1 MENFFVLDPDGAI
14 IQTSPSLEIL
24 LGFEPGELRGKDISA
39 FISWPLDDGKPLR
52 QEILKQ
58 LQAQEIWCGTLDA
71 RKKDGTLFRAY
82 AQIRPSVAS
91 GQSQWIT
98 TLRGLN
104 EEEQGLDFSQDRM
117 TLEKIVMNISTRFIN
132 LESSDAGREI
142 QHALEAIGKSIGLD
156 HGYIYLFNENR
167 SRARQAY
174 SWHAAAFQDRLQ
186 PAKDLLLDL
195 FPRTTSQLLK
205 GGVIALPPLGESNPP
220 DGFEREILRS
230 DRTESLILIPM
241 LAGKKPVGFLGFE
254 SLKTSEPWPEET
266 IGLLRMA
273 GDIFTN
279 AVERQRTTQELQR
292 SEEKYRNLV
301 ENINDVIFSLDAR
314 GCITYISPVIEQV
327 ILYRPEEM
335 IGHPLSRYIYLE
347 DLPAF
352 SQNLKQVL
360 EGQVGSQEIRVLNRE
375 GSIRHVRISARR
387 LMNGDQAAGLTG
399 MLGDIT
405 EQKWAEVLLRRAEE
419 KYRSIFEN
427 AVEGIFQSTLDGR
440 FIVANPACA
449 RILGYSSSEE
459 LIVEH
464 SAAERRYFLRPER
477 FREFQ
482 QQLEEKGVIREFEA
496 EVYRKD
502 GSIIWISA
510 NALAIRD
517 PMGVLIFYEGTI
529 EDITERKRAEDQIR
543 YLSFHDKLTDLYN
556 RVYFEEE
563 LNRLDTERQL
573 PISIIMGDVNG
584 LKLVNDAFGHAAGDK
599 LLNRVAQILRD
610 CCRKEDVIARLG
622 GDEFAIFLPRTG
634 FKVTSI
640 IIDRIKMA
648 CSNASQDPVQLS
660 IALGAVTKESPSQDM
675 QEILREAEERMYRS
689 KLLESKSLR
698 ASIISSLK
706 RTLFEKSHETEE
718 HTNRLQRVALKIGHA
733 LGLSEGELN
742 DLSLLSTLHDI
753 GKIAIPEGIIV
764 KPGQLSSEEWDL
776 IWKHPEIGYRIAAA
790 TPELVPIAE
799 AILAHHEWWDGSGY
813 PRGLKGEEIPLL
825 SRIISIVDAFD
836 VMTFGRPYKERVTQE
851 QALVEL
857 QKQAGIQFDP
867 KLIEIFVKTER
878 ENTTAPSPAA

>member
-1 MENFFVLDPDGAI
+1 MESFFLLDQDGAV
-14 IQTSPSLEIL
+14 IQTSPSLDAL
-24 LGFEPGELRGKDISA
+24 LGFEPGALNGKDISA
-39 FISWPLDDGKPLR
+39 FVSWPLDDGKQVR
-52 QEILKQ
+52 EEILKR
-58 LQAQEIWCGTLDA
+58 LRMEGSWNGALNV
-71 RKKDGTLFRAY
+71 RKKDGALFCALTR
-82 AQIRPSVAS
+82 IRPFFVS
-91 GQSQWIT
+91 GKSCWMAV
-98 TLRGLN
+98 LRGMN
-104 EEEQGLDFSQDRM
+104 EGEQGPDLSPSRM
-117 TLEKIVMNISTRFIN
+117 NLEKVVMNISTRFIN
-132 LESSDAGREI
+132 LESSEAGREI
-142 QHALEAIGKSIGLD
+142 QHALEAIGESTGME
-156 HGYIYLFNENR
+156 HGYICLFNEDR
-167 SRARQAY
+167 SRARKAH
-174 SWHAAAFQDRLQ
+174 SWPAAGLQDPLE
-186 PAKDLLLDL
+186 PGNDL
-195 FPRTTSQLLK
+195 FPDLFPKITAQLLQ
-205 GGVIALPPLGESNPP
+205 GRVIALPCLADVNAPN
-220 DGFEREILRS
+220 GFERKVLQS
-230 DRTESLILIPM
+230 DRTESLLLIPM
-241 LAGKKPVGFLGFE
+241 LAGKKPIGYLGFE
-254 SLKTSEPWPEET
+254 SLKTGESWPEET

-279 AVERQRTTQELQR
+279 ALERQRTTRELQR

-301 ENINDVIFSLDAR
+301 ENINDVIFSLDAQ
-314 GCITYISPVIEQV
+314 GCVTYVSPVIEQI

-347 DLPAF
+347 DLAAF
-352 SQNLKQVL
+352 SQNLKRVL
-360 EGQVGSQEIRVLNRE
+360 DGQIGSQELRVLNRE
-375 GSIRHVRISARR
+375 GTIRHVRISARR
-387 LMNGDQAAGLTG
+387 LMNGDRAAGLTG
-399 MLGDIT
+399 MMGDIT

-449 RILGYSSSEE
+449 RILGYSSAED
-459 LIVEH
+459 LIVAH
-464 SAAERRYFLRPER
+464 SAPDRRYFVRAER

-482 QQLEEKGVIREFEA
+482 HQLEGKGVIREFEA
-496 EVYRKD
+496 EAYRRD
-502 GSIIWISA
+502 GTVIWISA

-517 PMGVLIFYEGTI
+517 SLGALIFYEGTI

-563 LNRLDTERQL
+563 LKRLDTERQL
-573 PISIIMGDVNG
+573 PISVIMGDVNG

-599 LLNRVAQILRD
+599 LLIRVAQILRD

-622 GDEFAIFLPRTG
+622 GDEFAIFLPRTS

-640 IIDRIKMA
+640 IIDRIKIA
-648 CSNASQDPVQLS
+648 CQNASQDPVQLS
-660 IALGAVTKESPSQDM
+660 IALGAVTKENPAQDI

-718 HTNRLQRVALKIGHA
+718 HTNRLQRVALKIGQA
-733 LGLSEGELN
+733 LGLSEGEMN

-764 KPGQLSSEEWDL
+764 KPGQLSTEEWDL
-776 IWKHPEIGYRIAAA
+776 IWKHPEIGYRIAGA
-790 TPELVPIAE
+790 TPELAPIAE

-813 PRGLKGEEIPLL
+813 PRGLRGEEIPLL

-851 QALVEL
+851 QALIEL
-857 QKQAGIQFDP
+857 RKQAGIQFDP
-867 KLIEIFVKTER
+867 KLTDIFIRMEEGER
-878 ENTTAPSPAA
+878 NPS

>member
-1 MENFFVLDPDGAI
+1 MGFDSGELNGKDVSAFV
-14 IQTSPSLEIL
+14 SSSLE
-24 LGFEPGELRGKDISA
+24 
-39 FISWPLDDGKPLR
+39 DGKQFR

-58 LQAQEIWCGTLDA
+58 LQAEGAWNGTLNA
-71 RKKDGTLFRAY
+71 RKKDGALLRAY
-82 AQIRPSVAS
+82 TQIRPFFVS
-91 GQSQWIT
+91 GKSYWIT
-98 TLRGLN
+98 ILRGLDQ
-104 EEEQGLDFSQDRM
+104 EEQGLGLSQGRM

-132 LESSDAGREI
+132 LEVSDAGREI
-142 QHALEAIGKSIGLD
+142 QHALKAIGESTGME
-156 HGYIYLFNENR
+156 HGYIFLFNEDR
-167 SRARQAY
+167 SRARKAH
-174 SWHAAAFQDRLQ
+174 SWYAAGFQGRGE
-186 PAKDLLLDL
+186 PGKDLFLDL
-195 FPRTTSQLLK
+195 FPKITAQLLK
-205 GGVIALPPLGESNPP
+205 GHVIALPGLGDSRSPN
-220 DGFEREILRS
+220 GFERGILQC

-241 LAGKKPVGFLGFE
+241 LAGKIPIGFLGFE
-254 SLKTSEPWPEET
+254 SLKTGESWPEET

-279 AVERQRTTQELQR
+279 AIERQRTTQQLQR
-292 SEEKYRNLV
+292 SEEKYRILV
-301 ENINDVIFSLDAR
+301 ENINDVIFSLDDQ

-327 ILYRPEEM
+327 ALYRPEEM

-347 DLPAF
+347 DLAAF
-352 SQNLKQVL
+352 SQNLKRVL
-360 EGQVGSQEIRVLNRE
+360 DGQVGSQELRVLNKE

-399 MLGDIT
+399 MMGDIT

-464 SAAERRYFLRPER
+464 SASGRRYFVRPER

-482 QQLEEKGVIREFEA
+482 HQLEERGVIREFEA

-502 GSIIWISA
+502 GGIIWISA

-517 PMGVLIFYEGTI
+517 PLGALIFYEGTI
-529 EDITERKRAEDQIR
+529 EDITERKRAVDQIR

-599 LLNRVAQILRD
+599 LLMRVAQILRD
-610 CCRKEDVIARLG
+610 CCRREDVIARLG

-634 FKVTSI
+634 FKVTSV
-640 IIDRIKMA
+640 IIDRIKFA
-648 CSNASQDPVQLS
+648 CLNASKDPVHLS
-660 IALGAVTKESPSQDM
+660 IALGAVTKESPSQNI
-675 QEILREAEERMYRS
+675 QEVLREAEERMYRS

-764 KPGQLSSEEWDL
+764 KPGQLSPEEWDL

-799 AILAHHEWWDGSGY
+799 AILAHHEWWDGTGY

-851 QALVEL
+851 QALMEL
-857 QKQAGIQFDP
+857 QKQAGVQFDS
-867 KLIEIFVKTER
+867 KLTEIFVKMESEDHTSSQEPVR
-878 ENTTAPSPAA
+878 N